1 MRGEIRQAETKLQ
14 GELKRLEERIDG
26 VEAKLTERINGVET
40 KLTEKMDGIG
50 KRLDN
55 QEFISRGAIIT
66 LVGGVLTGLVKYL
79 FFSNS

>member
-1 MRGEIRQAETKLQ
+1 
-14 GELKRLEERIDG
+14 
-26 VEAKLTERINGVET
+26 
-40 KLTEKMDGIG
+40 MDGIG